1 MTVVLTGKQRIESL
15 SHQLTVSMSKYQE
28 YLKIKYNL
36 LPLSSPEELLE
47 CSSSEYVTLLLKR
60 FNEQTQTSVE
70 NLISAPIDHL
80 FSKSFHGNKR
90 TKGKG
95 ECLTLAD
102 VLDVRGKNNKVILIE
117 GGPGMGKSTLAIKLC
132 KSWADGELL
141 QEYNVVIL
149 LPLRDP
155 EIQEAKNIKDLLLTE
170 DEELR
175 DEVYKEIV
183 KEGGNG
189 VCFMLE
195 GFDELPQK
203 LRSVPVFSKLA
214 DKLPRCTLLYTSR
227 PEACDKLR
235 RLAAHKIEICGF
247 KEEQTEDYIKN
258 AFQKVDNGKEK
269 ATKLISQVESNP
281 TVKSILYVPINVA
294 IICHLFLLTLQL
306 PNTLTQLYTLLCLNL
321 MLRHINKQ
329 NDGDAEVEYLDS
341 FDDLPIGTSEQFLKL
356 CLIAYR
362 GRVDDRIIF
371 SSRDIK
377 CYGIDANKMRGLGLL
392 LIAPST
398 SVYGREKSYNFL
410 HLTLQEFCAAFYIS
424 KLCTQEQLEC
434 FNRFKFK
441 DNFRMIWRFYSG
453 ITGLRNNDLLYEM
466 LPSKLTLVYSRY
478 RGRRTI
484 ELLHRVYEAQNDYVC
499 QLVGSHLDG
508 KMFLL
513 GYKLDMIDCTAVGYM
528 FKWCSELKL
537 VNCRECDIDDDCFRI
552 LVNSLLSHF
561 GNHSS
566 HLQLDFNGHY
576 LTEDKSC
583 SLIASLLSSNLPT
596 VTLDIGDGYHRYHL
610 GLDTTLCNS
619 LHHNNMLK
627 ELDLNRTGLQP
638 EHMQLLG
645 QALSNNNI
653 LSVLDI
659 HQNGGIGPDGCQHL
673 ANVRNTSLSDLIMRG
688 CGVGG
693 DGADHIGKMLLYN
706 KSITSVDL
714 DDNNIKDDG
723 VKMLVEHLMSNA
735 TLKQLGLGENHI
747 TSIGAGYLS
756 KLFTCNVCT
765 VNDIMLDNN
774 PLGDNGV
781 DLILQSVTAP
791 MELVRLDH
799 TEMTLCSP
807 SLCMALHKIKFI
819 MFTPPDNCDSFSD
832 RLANTTVLEQLW
844 LYDGSNAAYNTMITG
859 ISRNDSIK
867 TLCFINGDLHHQS
880 VINLAEVIKV
890 NKTITTIVIL
900 NVRVSTSTAS
910 DYLLLSDAVAVN
922 TSIKNMIIDVE
933 DSIYPLDKP
942 QSLQFIKQLKH
953 NHTLELLVLEG
964 TDEAE
969 DDDQFNRDIE
979 MLVEEINY
987 TRQHHGV
994 TTLLYVNMS
1003 MDISDY
1009 HLKQV
1014 NIYII
1019 HYT

>member
-1 MTVVLTGKQRIESL
+1 MTIVLTGNQRIESL
-15 SHQLTVSMSKYQE
+15 SHQLTVNMSKYQE
-28 YLKIKYNL
+28 YLKMKYNS
-36 LPLSSPEELLE
+36 LPLSSPEELLD
-47 CSSSEYVTLLLKR
+47 CSSSEYVSLLLKR
-60 FNEQTQTSVE
+60 FNERTQTSEE
-70 NLISAPIDHL
+70 NLISAPIDRL

-90 TKGKG
+90 TKGEG

-175 DEVYKEIV
+175 DKVYKEIV

-203 LRSVPVFSKLA
+203 LRSAPVFSKLA
-214 DKLPRCTLLYTSR
+214 DKLPRCTLVYTSR

-247 KEEQTEDYIKN
+247 KEEQIEDYIKN

-329 NDGDAEVEYLDS
+329 NDGDAEVEYLHS
-341 FDDLPIGTSEQFLKL
+341 FDDLPIGTSEQFLNL

-371 SSRDIK
+371 SSHDIK
-377 CYGIDANKMRGLGLL
+377 GYGIDASKMRGLGLL

-398 SVYGREKSYNFL
+398 SVYGKEKSYNFL

-441 DNFRMIWRFYSG
+441 DNFKMIWRFYSG

-466 LPSKLTLVYSRY
+466 LPSKLTLVYSHY
-478 RGRRTI
+478 RVRRTI
-484 ELLHRVYEAQNDYVC
+484 ELLHRVYEAQNDDVC

-513 GYKLDMIDCTAVGYM
+513 GYKLDVIDCTAVGYM
-528 FKWCSELKL
+528 FKLCSELKL
-537 VNCRECDIDDDCFRI
+537 VNCRRCEIDDDCFRI
-552 LVNSLLSHF
+552 LVNSLLSHS
-561 GNHSS
+561 GNYSS
-566 HLQLDFNGHY
+566 HLQLDFSDHR

-583 SLIASLLSSNLPT
+583 SLIASLLSSNLPI
-596 VTLDIGDGYHRYHL
+596 VTLDIGDGYHL
-610 GLDTTLCNS
+610 GLNTTLCNS

-627 ELDLNRTGLQP
+627 ELYLNCTGLQP

-645 QALSNNNI
+645 QALSNNNS
-653 LSVLDI
+653 LSVLYISNNDR
-659 HQNGGIGPDGCQHL
+659 IGPDGCQYL
-673 ANVRNTSLSDLIMRG
+673 ANVRNTSLSDLMMSG
-688 CGVGG
+688 CGVGVN
-693 DGADHIGKMLLYN
+693 GADHIGKMLLYN

-714 DDNNIKDDG
+714 NYNNIEDDG

-735 TLKQLGLGENHI
+735 TLKQLHLMTNDI
-747 TSIGAGYLS
+747 TSIGADYLS
-756 KLFTCNVCT
+756 KLFTCDACT
-765 VNDIMLDNN
+765 VNDIELDNN
-774 PLGDNGV
+774 PLGDEGV

-791 MELVRLDH
+791 MELVALGN

-819 MFTPPDNCDSFSD
+819 MFTLPDNCDSFSD
-832 RLANTTVLEQLW
+832 SLANTTVLEGLM
-844 LYDGSNAAYNTMITG
+844 LDNGSDTAYNTMITG
-859 ISRNDSIK
+859 ISRNNSIK
-867 TLCFINGDLHHQS
+867 TLYFIEGDLHHQS

-890 NKTITTIVIL
+890 NKTITTIGIV
-900 NVRVSTSTAS
+900 NVDVSTAS
-910 DYLLLSDAVAVN
+910 DYLLLADAVAVN
-922 TSIKNMIIDVE
+922 TTIKNMMISMHFDN
-933 DSIYPLDKP
+933 PFDKP

-964 TDEAE
+964 TGEAE
-969 DDDQFNRDIE
+969 DDDQFNRDVD

-994 TTLLYVNMS
+994 TTLLYVSMS
-1003 MDISDY
+1003 MNISDY
-1009 HLKQV
+1009 HTQQV
-1014 NIYII
+1014 NIYKI
-1019 HYT
+1019 YCT

>member
-1 MTVVLTGKQRIESL
+1 MTIVLTGKQRIESL
-15 SHQLTVSMSKYQE
+15 SHQLTVNMSKYQE
-28 YLKIKYNL
+28 YLKMKYNS

-47 CSSSEYVTLLLKR
+47 CSSSEYVSLLLKR
-60 FNEQTQTSVE
+60 FNEQTQTSEE

-90 TKGKG
+90 TKGEG
-95 ECLTLAD
+95 ECLTLVD

-141 QEYNVVIL
+141 QEYDAVIL
-149 LPLRDP
+149 LTLRDP
-155 EIQEAKNIKDLLLTE
+155 EIQEAKDIADLLLHPDKEFRGNACKEMTE
-170 DEELR
+170 EN
-175 DEVYKEIV
+175 
-183 KEGGNG
+183 GNK
-189 VCFMLE
+189 VCFILE

-203 LRSVPVFSKLA
+203 LRSAPVFSKLT
-214 DKLPRCTLLYTSR
+214 DKFPRCTLVYTSR
-227 PEACDKLR
+227 PEACDKLQ

-247 KEEQTEDYIKN
+247 KEEQIDDYIEN

-341 FDDLPIGTSEQFLKL
+341 FDDLPIGTSEQFLNL

-377 CYGIDANKMRGLGLL
+377 GYGIDASKIRGLGLL

-398 SVYGREKSYNFL
+398 SVYGKEKSYNFL

-441 DNFRMIWRFYSG
+441 DNFKMIWRFYSG
-453 ITGLRNNDLLYEM
+453 IAGLRNNDLLYQM

-484 ELLHRVYEAQNDYVC
+484 ELLHCVYEAQNDDVC
-499 QLVGSHLDG
+499 HLVGSHLDG

-513 GYKLDMIDCTAVGYM
+513 GYKLDVIDCTAVGYM
-528 FKWCSELKL
+528 FKCCRELKS
-537 VNCRECDIDDDCFRI
+537 VNCRGCDIDDDCFRI
-552 LVNSLLSHF
+552 LVNSLLSHS
-561 GNHSS
+561 GNYSS

-576 LTEDKSC
+576 LTEDKYC
-583 SLIASLLSSNLPT
+583 SLVASLLSSNLP
-596 VTLDIGDGYHRYHL
+596 VVILDIGGVYGNSL

-619 LHHNNMLK
+619 LHHNKMLK
-627 ELDLNRTGLQP
+627 ELHLNTIGLRP
-638 EHMQLLG
+638 EHMQSLG
-645 QALSNNNI
+645 QALSNNNS

-659 HQNGGIGPDGCQHL
+659 SVNNNIGPDGCQHL
-673 ANVRNTSLSDLIMRG
+673 ANVRNTSLSDLMMSE
-688 CGVGG
+688 CGVAV
-693 DGADHIGKMLLYN
+693 DGADHIGKMLLHN
-706 KSITSVDL
+706 KSITFVNLSS
-714 DDNNIKDDG
+714 NNIKDDG

-735 TLKQLGLGENHI
+735 TLKQLDLQYNDI

-765 VNDIMLDNN
+765 VNDITLDDN
-774 PLGDNGV
+774 PLGDEGV

-791 MELVRLDH
+791 MEFVGLSN
-799 TEMTLCSP
+799 TKMTLCSP

-819 MFTPPDNCDSFSD
+819 TFTLPDNCDSFSD
-832 RLANTTVLEQLW
+832 SLANTTVLEGLV
-844 LYDGSNAAYNTMITG
+844 LCEGSDTAYNTMITG
-859 ISRNDSIK
+859 ISRNNSIK
-867 TLCFINGDLHHQS
+867 TLYFMNGDLHHQS

-890 NKTITTIVIL
+890 NKTITTIGIGVD
-900 NVRVSTSTAS
+900 VSTAS
-910 DYLLLSDAVAVN
+910 DYLLLADAVAVN
-922 TSIKNMIIDVE
+922 TTIKNMIITM
-933 DSIYPLDKP
+933 DSDNPLDKP
-942 QSLQFIKQLKH
+942 QYLQFIKQLKH
-953 NHTLELLVLEG
+953 NHTLELLVLRG
-964 TDEAE
+964 IDEAE
-969 DDDQFNRDIE
+969 DDDQFNRDVD

-994 TTLLYVNMS
+994 TTLLYVTMN
-1003 MDISDY
+1003 MDINDY
-1009 HLKQV
+1009 HAEQV
-1014 NIYII
+1014 NHLHNLLHII
-1019 HYT
+1019 ND